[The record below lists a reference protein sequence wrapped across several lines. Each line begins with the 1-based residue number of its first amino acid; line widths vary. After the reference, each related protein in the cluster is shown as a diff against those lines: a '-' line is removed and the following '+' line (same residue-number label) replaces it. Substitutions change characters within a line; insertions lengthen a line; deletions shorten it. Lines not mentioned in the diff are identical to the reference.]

1 MLFILD
7 ALITHRRI
15 RIQKIKLLPVK
26 HSFMCWK
33 CEFYAKLVLSQ
44 LWGIQNVNNL
54 TYWKRS
60 FKEQKVKQT
69 TERSKQNINFFQ
81 ISSEVI
87 GAISAVT
94 AILISVGIVVLIV
107 LKHKSSQVERE
118 YKRIQIQMDLVRITL
133 TFIIRVNLS

>member
-1 MLFILD
+1 M
-7 ALITHRRI
+7 
-15 RIQKIKLLPVK
+15 
-26 HSFMCWK
+26 
-33 CEFYAKLVLSQ
+33 
-44 LWGIQNVNNL
+44 NNL

-133 TFIIRVNLS
+133 TFIISVNLS